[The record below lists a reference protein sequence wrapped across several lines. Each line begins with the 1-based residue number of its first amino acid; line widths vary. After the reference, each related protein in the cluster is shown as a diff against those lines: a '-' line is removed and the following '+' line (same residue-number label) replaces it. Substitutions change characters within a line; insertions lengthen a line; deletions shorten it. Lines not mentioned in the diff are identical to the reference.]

1 MMRARHSGT
10 DEVKRGASDLA
21 GVRLLDQGRRPELGA
36 ADDYQVLDLGNS
48 SQGQPLPRKH
58 RGGSKVSERC
68 KL

>member
-48 SQGQPLPRKH
+48 CQGQPLP
-58 RGGSKVSERC
+58 
-68 KL
+68 